1 MVSPLDNKAVV
12 AAAIGGRIRALRLRL
27 RRTLQETATLAGI
40 SKPFLS
46 QVERGHAT
54 PSIATLSGIARALGV
69 AVQYFVETQDE
80 AQTVARSDE
89 LKFFGF
95 AGSGNQFGRLT
106 GGAGGNRLLEA
117 HLVRMPVGEAASEV
131 ATSAVEEFMYVMSG
145 EVSLKLEGRTF
156 VLQAG
161 DTAHYES
168 AVPHEW
174 ANTADKES
182 VFVWVGTPKLF

>member
-12 AAAIGGRIRALRLRL
+12 AATIGNRIRGVRQRLQL
-27 RRTLQETATLAGI
+27 TLQDLATASGV

-46 QVERGHAT
+46 QVERGMAT
-54 PSIATLSGIARALGV
+54 PSIVTLSGVAKAMGV
-69 AVQYFVETQDE
+69 TLQYFVETQDE
-80 AQTVARSDE
+80 EQAVLKRSD

-95 AGSGNQFGRLT
+95 AGSANQFGRLT
-106 GGAGGNRLLEA
+106 NAGTNRLLDA
-117 HLVRMPVGEAASEV
+117 QLVRMPAGETTAAV
-131 ATSAVEEFMYVMSG
+131 MTSAVEEFMYVMSG
-145 EVSLKLEGRTF
+145 EVSLTLEGRTF

-168 AVPHEW
+168 SVPHAW
-174 ANTADKES
+174 VNTADEES

>member
-12 AAAIGGRIRALRLRL
+12 AATIGSRIRALRQRL
-27 RRTLQETATLAGI
+27 RRTLQETATSAGI

-54 PSIATLSGIARALGV
+54 PSITTLSGIAKALGV
-69 AVQYFVETQDE
+69 NVQYFVETQAE
-80 AQTVARSDE
+80 AQAVSRSGE
-89 LKFFGF
+89 RKFFGF
-95 AGSGNQFGRLT
+95 AGSANQFGRLT
-106 GGAGGNRLLEA
+106 GSGANRLLEA
-117 HLVRMPVGEAASEV
+117 HLVRMPAGQAASEV
-131 ATSAVEEFMYVMSG
+131 ATSAVEEFMYIMSG
-145 EVSLKLEGRTF
+145 QVSLKLEGRTF

-174 ANTADKES
+174 VNTADEES

>member
-1 MVSPLDNKAVV
+1 M
-12 AAAIGGRIRALRLRL
+12 
-27 RRTLQETATLAGI
+27 AGI

-54 PSIATLSGIARALGV
+54 PSIATLSGIADALGV
-69 AVQYFVETQDE
+69 TLQYFVETSDE
-80 AQTVARSDE
+80 AQAIRKGDD

-95 AGSGNQFGRLT
+95 AGSANQFGRLT
-106 GGAGGNRLLEA
+106 NAGANRLLDA
-117 HLVRMPVGEAASEV
+117 QLVRMPVGGAASDV
-131 ATSAVEEFMYVMSG
+131 VTFAVEEFMYVMSG

-168 AVPHEW
+168 SVPHAW
-174 ANTADKES
+174 VNTADEES

>member
-1 MVSPLDNKAVV
+1 
-12 AAAIGGRIRALRLRL
+12 LRQRL
-27 RRTLQETATLAGI
+27 KRTLQETATLAGI

-69 AVQYFVETQDE
+69 TVQYFVETQDE
-80 AQTVARSDE
+80 SQTVARSGE
-89 LKFFGF
+89 VKFFGF
-95 AGSGNQFGRLT
+95 AGSGNQFGRLASS
-106 GGAGGNRLLEA
+106 GSHRLLEA

-131 ATSAVEEFMYVMSG
+131 ATAAVEEFMYVMSG

-174 ANTADKES
+174 ANTADEES

>member
-1 MVSPLDNKAVV
+1 MVSPLDNKAYV
-12 AAAIGGRIRALRLRL
+12 AATIGNRIRALRQRL
-27 RRTLQETATLAGI
+27 KRTLQETATMAGI

-54 PSIATLSGIARALGV
+54 PSIATLSGIADALGV
-69 AVQYFVETQDE
+69 TLQYFVETSDE
-80 AQTVARSDE
+80 AQAIRKGDD

-95 AGSGNQFGRLT
+95 AGSANQFGRLT
-106 GGAGGNRLLEA
+106 NAGANRLLDA
-117 HLVRMPVGEAASEV
+117 QLVRMPVGGAASDV
-131 ATSAVEEFMYVMSG
+131 VTFAVEEFMYVMSG

-168 AVPHEW
+168 SVPHAW
-174 ANTADKES
+174 VNTADEES

>member
-12 AAAIGGRIRALRLRL
+12 AAIGSRIRALRQRL
-27 RRTLQETATLAGI
+27 KRTLQETATLAGI

-69 AVQYFVETQDE
+69 TVQYFVETQDE

-106 GGAGGNRLLEA
+106 GSGGNKLLEA
-117 HLVRMPVGEAASEV
+117 HLVRMPVGEAPSEV

-145 EVSLKLEGRTF
+145 QVSLKLEGRTF

-174 ANTADKES
+174 ANTADEES

>member
-1 MVSPLDNKAVV
+1 M
-12 AAAIGGRIRALRLRL
+12 
-27 RRTLQETATLAGI
+27 AGI

-54 PSIATLSGIARALGV
+54 PSIATLAGIAKALGV
-69 AVQYFVETQDE
+69 TLQYFVEIQDE
-80 AQTVARSDE
+80 AQAVHKGDS

-95 AGSGNQFGRLT
+95 AGSANQFGRLT
-106 GGAGGNRLLEA
+106 SAGANRMLDA
-117 HLVRMPVGEAASEV
+117 HLVRMPAGETASEV
-131 ATSAVEEFMYVMSG
+131 VTYAVEEFMYVMSG

-174 ANTADKES
+174 VNTSDEES